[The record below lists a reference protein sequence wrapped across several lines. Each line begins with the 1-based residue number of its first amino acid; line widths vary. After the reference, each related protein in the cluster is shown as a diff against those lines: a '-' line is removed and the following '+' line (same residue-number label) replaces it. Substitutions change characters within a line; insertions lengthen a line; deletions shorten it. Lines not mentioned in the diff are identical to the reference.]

1 MTVNDILEKI
11 EELNKIRD
19 FLKTI
24 YIYNGHYNLSSDD
37 EDVIYDAYD
46 AIGEYIDELKK
57 KEIKE

>member
-19 FLKTI
+19 LLRT
-24 YIYNGHYNLSSDD
+24 IYNGHYDLSSDD

-46 AIGEYIDELKK
+46 ALDEYIKELKK
-57 KEIKE
+57 KEVKE

>member
-19 FLKTI
+19 LLRT
-24 YIYNGHYNLSSDD
+24 IYNGRYDLSSDD

-46 AIGEYIDELKK
+46 ALDEYIKELKK
-57 KEIKE
+57 KEVKE

>member
-19 FLKTI
+19 LLRTI
-24 YIYNGHYNLSSDD
+24 CNGHYDLSSDD

-46 AIGEYIDELKK
+46 ALDEYIKELKK

>member
-19 FLKTI
+19 FLRTI
-24 YIYNGHYNLSSDD
+24 CNGHYDLSSDD

-46 AIGEYIDELKK
+46 ALDEYIKELKK
-57 KEIKE
+57 KEVKE

>member
-19 FLKTI
+19 FLRT
-24 YIYNGHYNLSSDD
+24 IYNGNYDLSSDD

>member
-19 FLKTI
+19 FLRNI

>member
-19 FLKTI
+19 SLRTI
-24 YIYNGHYNLSSDD
+24 YSGSYDLSSDD

-46 AIGEYIDELKK
+46 ALDEYIKELKK
-57 KEIKE
+57 KEVKE

>member
-19 FLKTI
+19 LLRTI
-24 YIYNGHYNLSSDD
+24 CNGHYDLSSDD

-46 AIGEYIDELKK
+46 ALDEYIKELKK
-57 KEIKE
+57 KEVRE

>member
-19 FLKTI
+19 FLRT
-24 YIYNGHYNLSSDD
+24 IYNGNYDLSSDD

-46 AIGEYIDELKK
+46 ALDEYIKELKK
-57 KEIKE
+57 KEVKE

>member
-19 FLKTI
+19 SLRII
-24 YIYNGHYNLSSDD
+24 YSGNYDLSSDD

-46 AIGEYIDELKK
+46 ALDEYIKELKK

>member
-19 FLKTI
+19 LLRT
-24 YIYNGHYNLSSDD
+24 IYNGNYDLSSDD

-46 AIGEYIDELKK
+46 ALDEYIKELKK
-57 KEIKE
+57 KEVKE

>member
-11 EELNKIRD
+11 EELNKVRD
-19 FLKTI
+19 LLRTI
-24 YIYNGHYNLSSDD
+24 YNSGHYDSSSDD
-37 EDVIYDAYD
+37 EDIIYDAYD

>member
-19 FLKTI
+19 LLRTI
-24 YIYNGHYNLSSDD
+24 YNSGHYDLNSDD

-46 AIGEYIDELKK
+46 ALDEYIKELKK
-57 KEIKE
+57 KEVKE